1 MAKKMT
7 GKELVA
13 FARSKIGTSYVYGTK
28 GEILTK
34 EKYDWLKKQYGSLV
48 WDSDAKKIGQICVDC
63 SGLVSWACGVVLGSS
78 QWNSR
83 ADIKKPIQGI
93 SAAPVGALVWCNG
106 HIGIYSGLK
115 NGVPHYIA
123 ADGSAYGVR
132 EAPIR
137 QNKFTH
143 WLLVH
148 EFFDYEENDEMV
160 ERDMIVVN
168 DTEYSVDMIRRDGT
182 TFIKTRDIAEIL
194 GMQVSNMGRIPV
206 LNNKKS

>member
-7 GKELVA
+7 GKELVT
-13 FARSKIGTSYVYGTK
+13 FARSKIGTPYVYGAK
-28 GEILTK
+28 GEVLTK

-48 WDSDAKKIGQICVDC
+48 WDSDKKKIGKVCVDC
-63 SGLVSWACGVVLGSS
+63 SGLLSWACGVVLGSS

-83 ADIKKPIQGI
+83 ADMKKPIQ
-93 SAAPVGALVWCNG
+93 SVSEAPVGALVWMNA

-115 NGVPHYIA
+115 NGIPYYIA

-132 EAPIR
+132 EVPLS

-148 EFFDYEENDEMV
+148 DIFEYEEDEMV

-168 DTEYSVDMIRRDGT
+168 DTEYSVDMIRKDGT
-182 TFIKTRDIAEIL
+182 TFIKTRDIADIL
-194 GMQVSNMGRIPV
+194 GMKVSSNGRIPV
-206 LNNKKS
+206 LESGKK